1 MQEFFPQQ
9 PAAGPVRTMEAKHPV
24 DPAALKRW
32 QDIWKS
38 IEAETTKDL
47 QKTVLDIERDA
58 LLKGADQ
65 AKALFNPEIDFRL
78 SNPRAVS
85 WFRQHGGTIDYI
97 KGIQQ
102 TTADDLKKVVVQ
114 GLDEGW
120 SYGDTAREIQKFFA
134 GVTEERARTIAVH
147 ESAQAYEAGNRAFID
162 TIEDEGI
169 EMEKFYQT
177 SEDDRVSDL
186 CRGNQADGWIPVN
199 ERHSSGVQAP
209 PGHVNCRCC
218 ELYRKKGG

>member
-1 MQEFFPQQ
+1 MQEFFPQ
-9 PAAGPVRTMEAKHPV
+9 PGPRIMEAKIPTN
-24 DPAALKRW
+24 PAALKRW
-32 QDIWKS
+32 QKIWES
-38 IEAETTKDL
+38 IETETTKDL
-47 QKTVLDIERDA
+47 QKTVLDIEREA
-58 LLKGADQ
+58 LQKGADQ
-65 AKALFNPEIDFRL
+65 AKTLFNFDMNFSL
-78 SNPRAVS
+78 SNPRATK
-85 WFRQHGGTIDYI
+85 WFQQNGGSIDYI
-97 KGIQQ
+97 RGIQQ
-102 TTADDLKKVVVQ
+102 TTADDLKKVVAQ

-120 SYGDTAREIQKFFA
+120 SLNDTAREIQKFFA
-134 GVTEERARTIAVH
+134 GASEERARTIAVH

-162 TIEDEGI
+162 TIEDDGV

-199 ERHSSGVQAP
+199 ERHSSGVQSP